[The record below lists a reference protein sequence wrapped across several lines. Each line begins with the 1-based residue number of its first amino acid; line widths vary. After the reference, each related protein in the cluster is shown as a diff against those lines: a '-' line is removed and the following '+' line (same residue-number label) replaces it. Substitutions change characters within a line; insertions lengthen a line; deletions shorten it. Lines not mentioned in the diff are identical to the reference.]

1 MTSFSAQLEELRS
14 RAQDTL
20 STGGSAQDVKPI
32 VQAMASVPLPL
43 CAKYC
48 HIRAESMVKE
58 NSTGNTREE
67 SFTSLQKL
75 FTALSILEKYGLNLT
90 SSNKPRYWR
99 SVKHNNPVFKA
110 TVDSVKGGRE
120 VLCLYGYSNQQ
131 PDGLCFPDDVMD
143 PDVEGVAAVTLEI
156 MTLRMEIDMF
166 IKGSHPRP
174 EIFENILPSLKELEG
189 DSELV
194 SDAQVIPKSG
204 GVPEVEAQP
213 LSSSIPLKQ
222 APSPET
228 TPTTPAPKA
237 ETGKCKMCG
246 GSPFLLCATC
256 GIFCE
261 SCDLVYHRHPD
272 RASHTR
278 ERLQPPVLDNC
289 TICGIFPVFAHCPT
303 CVQRLCGEC
312 DKLYHSHPERRG
324 HDRITVTPARVQR
337 TTRPSVSSW
346 ECSYCTTVN
355 GVQAVLCETCDRPRL
370 AGTTPPVP
378 EESLQLSTVAEWQC
392 KSCTVMN
399 AGLSVLCE
407 VCERPRLATRP
418 PATPVRPAPTTPSLL
433 QDSGTQWTCQVCTFA
448 NSIPAGACEMC
459 SSPRADY
466 TPKPPAPG
474 SQRSEKPF
482 MKTPV
487 PAVENPDVKRQR
499 LMKEEGLK
507 LIQQIREAE
516 KKGVTPE
523 EVYAALQISK
533 GSNVKPCD
541 WLNSELPHLLDEICA
556 MAASVQ
562 LSPKTASNTDAGGVR
577 LQDAAIPRSGVQVS
591 RAEAK
596 QAWLATGGD
605 IEKAVVQVLR
615 DRKSKLQELFSLG
628 FREAEKCEEALR
640 LSGGEVRGALSILQR
655 PQLEA
660 FHKRVWSD
668 QPEPGIDIHDPDRQ
682 RLCRRLLALYDLPSW
697 GRCELA
703 LSLLQEPDAQ
713 YSLEDV
719 VQAVRESHDRDFI
732 RRVLAKECPCCLC
745 VFPHS
750 KMQSLTSCQCSVC
763 CGCFQ
768 QHFTIAIR
776 DKHIRDMV
784 CPACG
789 GPDINDPDYLN
800 SYFSTLDIQLRDCLE
815 PEVYDLFHKKLTEHA
830 LIKDPKFL
838 WCCHCSF
845 GFIYDG
851 DQLKVTCLQCQKSFC
866 AKCKKPWESQHAG
879 LSCEQFQAWKRENDP
894 EYQKQGLAG
903 YLRDNGITCPNCRF
917 QYALTKGGCMHFTCS
932 QCRYQ
937 FCSGCNNPFHTT
949 CNQCSVTGLHAHH
962 PRDCLFYLRDWE
974 PKQLQALLQKNGVEF
989 NTEPPHGAQPGQC
1002 GVMEQKDEGGQQVDQ
1017 PCGIQCQAGQAGLCE
1032 KHYKEYL
1039 VSLINGHSLD
1049 PALLFDLNNLV
1060 IACRRY
1066 QVDSRRLDTEDET
1079 TYSARLLKKL
1089 MDEVLLGDKV
1099 PRKK

>member
-1 MTSFSAQLEELRS
+1 MSPL
-14 RAQDTL
+14 
-20 STGGSAQDVKPI
+20 TG
-32 VQAMASVPLPL
+32 MLPL
-43 CAKYC
+43 LFSLA
-48 HIRAESMVKE
+48 S
-58 NSTGNTREE
+58 STSPPPSLLLPHLLPRQ

-174 EIFENILPSLKELEG
+174 EIFENILPSLKELE
-189 DSELV
+189 V
-194 SDAQVIPKSG
+194 N
-204 GVPEVEAQP
+204 
-213 LSSSIPLKQ
+213 
-222 APSPET
+222 
-228 TPTTPAPKA
+228 
-237 ETGKCKMCG
+237 
-246 GSPFLLCATC
+246 
-256 GIFCE
+256 
-261 SCDLVYHRHPD
+261 
-272 RASHTR
+272 
-278 ERLQPPVLDNC
+278 NC

-337 TTRPSVSSW
+337 TT
-346 ECSYCTTVN
+346 
-355 GVQAVLCETCDRPRL
+355 
-370 AGTTPPVP
+370 
-378 EESLQLSTVAEWQC
+378 
-392 KSCTVMN
+392 SCTVMN

-433 QDSGTQWTCQVCTFA
+433 QDSGTQVGWTCQVCTFA

-541 WLNSELPHLLDEICA
+541 WLNSELPHLLDEIY
-556 MAASVQ
+556 
-562 LSPKTASNTDAGGVR
+562 
-577 LQDAAIPRSGVQVS
+577 AAIPRSGVQVS

-989 NTEPPHGAQPGQC
+989 NTEPPHGAQPGMSS
-1002 GVMEQKDEGGQQVDQ
+1002 VLYKGGS
-1017 PCGIQCQAGQAGLCE
+1017 AK

>member
-1 MTSFSAQLEELRS
+1 LSAPPAMTSFSAQLEELRS

-67 SFTSLQKL
+67 KL

-156 MTLRMEIDMF
+156 MTLLLLLCVSAS
-166 IKGSHPRP
+166 G
-174 EIFENILPSLKELEG
+174 LTVVTTLLQG

-237 ETGKCKMCG
+237 ET
-246 GSPFLLCATC
+246 
-256 GIFCE
+256 
-261 SCDLVYHRHPD
+261 
-272 RASHTR
+272 
-278 ERLQPPVLDNC
+278 DNC

-433 QDSGTQWTCQVCTFA
+433 QDSGTQVGWTCQVCTFA

-541 WLNSELPHLLDEICA
+541 WLNSELPHLLDEIY
-556 MAASVQ
+556 
-562 LSPKTASNTDAGGVR
+562 
-577 LQDAAIPRSGVQVS
+577 AAIPRSGVQVS

-989 NTEPPHGAQPGQC
+989 NTEPPHGAQPGMSS
-1002 GVMEQKDEGGQQVDQ
+1002 VLYKGGS
-1017 PCGIQCQAGQAGLCE
+1017 AK

>member
-67 SFTSLQKL
+67 KL

-166 IKGSHPRP
+166 IKV
-174 EIFENILPSLKELEG
+174 ILAFWHHTEL
-189 DSELV
+189 
-194 SDAQVIPKSG
+194 
-204 GVPEVEAQP
+204 
-213 LSSSIPLKQ
+213 
-222 APSPET
+222 
-228 TPTTPAPKA
+228 
-237 ETGKCKMCG
+237 CG
-246 GSPFLLCATC
+246 FFTFFPF
-256 GIFCE
+256 
-261 SCDLVYHRHPD
+261 
-272 RASHTR
+272 
-278 ERLQPPVLDNC
+278 PVNNC

-324 HDRITVTPARVQR
+324 HDRITVTPAR
-337 TTRPSVSSW
+337 
-346 ECSYCTTVN
+346 
-355 GVQAVLCETCDRPRL
+355 
-370 AGTTPPVP
+370 
-378 EESLQLSTVAEWQC
+378 
-392 KSCTVMN
+392 
-399 AGLSVLCE
+399 
-407 VCERPRLATRP
+407 
-418 PATPVRPAPTTPSLL
+418 
-433 QDSGTQWTCQVCTFA
+433 WTCQVCTFA

-541 WLNSELPHLLDEICA
+541 WLNSELPHLLDEIY
-556 MAASVQ
+556 
-562 LSPKTASNTDAGGVR
+562 
-577 LQDAAIPRSGVQVS
+577 AAIPRSGVQVS

-989 NTEPPHGAQPGQC
+989 NTEPPHGAQPGIIFC
-1002 GVMEQKDEGGQQVDQ
+1002 SLIVLVMISWFG
-1017 PCGIQCQAGQAGLCE
+1017 CAHLHFR